1 VRVVDERRT
10 RIEVAVLYP
19 SKEIC
24 DRDAPNLEDGAPTYR
39 RLAEL
44 LASQDEGR

>member
-24 DRDAPNLEDGAPTYR
+24 DRDAPNLEAGAPTHR

-44 LASQDEGR
+44 LASQDGGR